1 MKNLV
6 DLNNILFDELER
18 LNNDE
23 ILKEKDN
30 LEKELSRAK
39 AIIDIS
45 NQVVS
50 NARVMLDAKKH
61 SDAFRN
67 NISSFYSADAEPKK
81 IENDP
86 YKEFAKEN
94 SNVSR
99 EEFKDKLLFEM
110 DKQNIM
116 DDMD

>member
-1 MKNLV
+1 MKNLI

-18 LNNDE
+18 LNNGE
-23 ILKEKDN
+23 ILKEKDT
-30 LEKELSRAK
+30 LEKELLRAK
-39 AIIDIS
+39 AITDIS

-61 SDAFRN
+61 SDAFGN
-67 NISSFYSADAEPKK
+67 NTSDFYSANTVLKK
-81 IENDP
+81 IENNP
-86 YKEFAKEN
+86 YTEFAKE
-94 SNVSR
+94 SNKVTR

-116 DDMD
+116 NDE